1 MVTIT
6 SMDTLVP
13 LAFHRGRCSSAGARH
28 AAGLSGMALLS
39 PRLVPALRALSP
51 RDTIGL
57 LRLGINP
64 EVCGPVCYVTKRR
77 KKHRVGCLDVKTY
90 RMLNV

>member
-1 MVTIT
+1 
-6 SMDTLVP
+6 
-13 LAFHRGRCSSAGARH
+13 
-28 AAGLSGMALLS
+28 MALLS

-64 EVCGPVCYVTKRR
+64 EVCVGGLPVGRKGLLGSKVIGSMVLFHLQKYGIYYRVVT
-77 KKHRVGCLDVKTY
+77 H
-90 RMLNV
+90 